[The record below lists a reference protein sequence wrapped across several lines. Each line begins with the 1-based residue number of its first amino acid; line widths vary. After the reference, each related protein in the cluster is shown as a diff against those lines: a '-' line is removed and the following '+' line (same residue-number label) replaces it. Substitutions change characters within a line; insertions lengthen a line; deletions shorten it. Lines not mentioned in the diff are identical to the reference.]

1 MDKRKHNPLHKVNM
15 DPNPQTLIHWS
26 SNRSQHQTYQQSE
39 VTTWFHFQRSKLNW
53 TIKPDN
59 VQVKPARFLKQTLNQ
74 LRLFSCF
81 TLWGSR
87 FNASRYSSPC
97 TLRRYSPPSTFWPT
111 GNSSPTFIVHRVCL
125 TLYVLAIK
133 LYWQANKMLMAQLV
147 HNVPT
152 RHTLL
157 QKTALT
163 NRRRHKSLTLTKVT
177 RSETVHNLSNSPFLL
192 ILPFDITHFLFS
204 GTNQLNQ

>member
-1 MDKRKHNPLHKVNM
+1 MQAGIHHLALYEGIHHLQPF
-15 DPNPQTLIHWS
+15 DPQGI
-26 SNRSQHQTYQQSE
+26 
-39 VTTWFHFQRSKLNW
+39 
-53 TIKPDN
+53 
-59 VQVKPARFLKQTLNQ
+59 
-74 LRLFSCF
+74 
-81 TLWGSR
+81 
-87 FNASRYSSPC
+87 
-97 TLRRYSPPSTFWPT
+97 
-111 GNSSPTFIVHRVCL
+111 NSSPTFIVHRVCL

-152 RHTLL
+152 RHALL

-163 NRRRHKSLTLTKVT
+163 NTRRHKSLALTKVT